1 MARSV
6 LEVRDL
12 EAFYRCRG
20 VQCGSACP
28 KTAECRGDHLRLSLG
43 ARDAGPYK
51 VRGKWRQILHGID
64 FTLREGEIL
73 GLVGESGSGKSTLAR
88 VILGLEPEYTG
99 TILHHTELPQMVF
112 QDPGGS
118 LNPRMTVGR
127 TVEEPL
133 IVAGGYGRT
142 QRREAVREMLGLV
155 GLDERYL
162 DRLPQALSGGQR
174 QRVSIAAALI
184 RRPQFLVLDEPVS
197 ALDATVQAQVL
208 DLLWELHRQL
218 GLSYLLI
225 SHDLAVVEEMC
236 DRVLILKEGRI
247 VEQGS
252 VAQIFDAPQEE
263 YTKQLLRASRGNC

>member
-1 MARSV
+1 

-12 EAFYRCRG
+12 DAFYRT
-20 VQCGSACP
+20 
-28 KTAECRGDHLRLSLG
+28 KG
-43 ARDAGPYK
+43 AR
-51 VRGKWRQILHGID
+51 RQVLHGVS
-64 FTLREGEIL
+64 FELLEGEIL

-99 TILHHTELPQMVF
+99 TITHHTERPQMVF

-118 LNPRMTVGR
+118 LNPRMTVRR

-133 IVAGGYGRT
+133 VVAGGYSRT
-142 QRREAVREMLGLV
+142 ERERLVREMLDLV
-155 GLDERYL
+155 GIDERYL
-162 DRLPQALSGGQR
+162 DRLPRALSGGQR

-184 RRPQFLVLDEPVS
+184 RRPQLLIADEPVS

-208 DLLWELHRQL
+208 DLLWDLHQQL

-247 VEQGS
+247 VEQGT
-252 VAQIFDAPQEE
+252 VAQVFDAPQQE
-263 YTKQLLRASRGNC
+263 YTKELLWVSRGER